1 MSVKV
6 VIVVGMHLSLQ
17 NKSHCSVIFNNA
29 QHVKKAFGYIFY
41 RQATQPNYESDGRL
55 RRSSQKLNNYEEI
68 QEKVACFHA
77 THHSALP
84 GWRCDAR

>member
-6 VIVVGMHLSLQ
+6 VIVVRMHLSLQ

-41 RQATQPNYESDGRL
+41 RQATQPNYESDGRFEAFIAKTKQL
-55 RRSSQKLNNYEEI
+55 
-68 QEKVACFHA
+68 
-77 THHSALP
+77 
-84 GWRCDAR
+84 

>member
-41 RQATQPNYESDGRL
+41 SKQHNQTMNQMGAL

-77 THHSALP
+77 THHGALS
-84 GWRCDAR
+84 GWRCDA